1 MAQHPLAAPRSF
13 GAAGYTSR
21 RSTARIVVIRP
32 MAPSLKDVARLAGVN
47 ASTASRAIRGDPTQR
62 IHPATR
68 ARVLAAADELG
79 YRANYLGRGLRVRR
93 TGTIGLLVPNLDF
106 FTFVEVTHGVQS
118 AAIEYDRSLLLVEV
132 DQFAAAAGD
141 RPTDELI
148 YRRLVAEG
156 RVDGL
161 VIGSRTIEDPLVR
174 QLAERHFP
182 MVMVNR
188 RVDDIPTVVGR
199 DEDACRMAIGH
210 LARQG
215 HRRVGMIGVVV
226 AGEDVGL
233 RRDRAFHEAVAAND
247 LDDDPRLVVH
257 SAMSEEEGR
266 QAVHRLFVQTA
277 DDPPTALFISSLSMA
292 LGVLQGIRELRIA
305 VPRDLSVITFPDHR
319 IAQHT
324 NPPLTAVTAS
334 MFQMGQEAG
343 RLLIRIIDG
352 EAGDSIELTEPS
364 VIVDRGSVGPPRR
377 APLATAGVG

>member
-1 MAQHPLAAPRSF
+1 
-13 GAAGYTSR
+13 
-21 RSTARIVVIRP
+21 

-62 IHPATR
+62 INPATR
-68 ARVLAAADELG
+68 VRVLKAAAELG

-106 FTFVEVTHGVQS
+106 FTFVEVTHGVQA
-118 AAIEYDRSLLLVEV
+118 AAIEHDRSLLLVEV
-132 DQFAAAAGD
+132 DQFPAAAGD

-148 YRRLVAEG
+148 YQRLVAEG

-161 VIGSRTIEDPLVR
+161 IIGSRTLEDRLVR
-174 QLAERHFP
+174 QLAERQFP

-210 LARQG
+210 LALKG
-215 HRRVGMIGVVV
+215 HRRVGMIAVVV
-226 AGEDVGL
+226 AGEDVGA
-233 RRDRAFHEAVAAND
+233 RRDRAFHEAVATHH
-247 LDDDPRLVVH
+247 LDADPRLVAH
-257 SAMSEEEGR
+257 SAMSEAEGR
-266 QAVHRLFVQTA
+266 QAVHRLFAQTA
-277 DDPPTALFISSLSMA
+277 DEPPTALFISSLSIA
-292 LGVLQGIRELRIA
+292 LGVLEGIRELRIA
-305 VPRDLSVITFPDHR
+305 VPRDLSLITFPDHR

-324 NPPLTAVTAS
+324 SPPLTAVTAR

-352 EAGDSIELTEPS
+352 EASASVELTEPS
-364 VIVDRGSVGPPRR
+364 EIVDRGSVGPP
-377 APLATAGVG
+377 PLPRLMTARVG

>member
-1 MAQHPLAAPRSF
+1 
-13 GAAGYTSR
+13 
-21 RSTARIVVIRP
+21 
-32 MAPSLKDVARLAGVN
+32 MAPSLKDVAHLAGVN

-62 IHPATR
+62 INAATR

-106 FTFVEVTHGVQS
+106 FTFVEVTHGVQA
-118 AAIEYDRSLLLVEV
+118 AAIEHDQSLLLVEV
-132 DQFAAAAGD
+132 DQFAAAA
-141 RPTDELI
+141 RETPADELI

-161 VIGSRTIEDPLVR
+161 IIGSRTLEDALVR
-174 QLAERHFP
+174 QLAERGFP

-188 RVDDIPTVVGR
+188 RVEGIPTVVGR

-215 HRRVGMIGVVV
+215 HRRVGMVGVVV
-226 AGEDVGL
+226 AGEDVGP
-233 RRDRAFHEAVAAND
+233 RRDRAFHDAVAANG
-247 LDDDPRLVVH
+247 LDRDPRLVVH
-257 SAMSEEEGR
+257 SSMSEDDGR
-266 QAVHRLFVQTA
+266 QAVHRLFAQTA
-277 DDPPTALFISSLSMA
+277 GDPPTALFISSLSMA
-292 LGVLQGIRELRIA
+292 LGVLEGIRELGID
-305 VPRDLSVITFPDHR
+305 VPGQLSLITFPDHK

-324 NPPLTAVTAS
+324 NPPLTAVTAF

-352 EAGDSIELTEPS
+352 EPGTSIQLGGVSE
-364 VIVDRGSVGPPRR
+364 IVDRGSVGPPR
-377 APLATAGVG
+377 AALDVAGDG